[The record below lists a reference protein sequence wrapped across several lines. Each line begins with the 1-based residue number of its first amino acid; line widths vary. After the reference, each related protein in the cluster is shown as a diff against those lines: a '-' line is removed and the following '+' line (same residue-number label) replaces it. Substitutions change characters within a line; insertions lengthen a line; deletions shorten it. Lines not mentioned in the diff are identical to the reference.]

1 MSLGMLRK
9 NGRLKKK
16 LLLQAEREAV
26 SSGANYKVRELKAE
40 VNILLD
46 RKARL
51 WSQRSRIF

>member
-1 MSLGMLRK
+1 MSLGMLGK
-9 NGRLKKK
+9 NWRLKKK

-51 WSQRSRIF
+51 WS